1 MILRINQ
8 ARKVPKNLHWDRGT
22 RKLLQLL
29 IVGVA
34 ILYLIRHNTKVLNQ
48 ISMTAAPEIR
58 TSPRKV
64 FVDLGANCGNTYLQ
78 RKKMFDAE
86 GDWEIYLWEPSP
98 QMHTFFLDDLAR
110 SNPDIVVVP
119 YAAGIQEGTIPLYV
133 HKGQEDI
140 QKKELFK
147 DGGRCDPTSSFNP
160 SGGTTTFGNAK
171 VAGKSVQVQV
181 VDFPAW
187 LNQMGLDRR
196 LFGDRLILKIDIEGA
211 ELAIMEEL
219 LKLPPNGKGE
229 SNSSNIC
236 ASEVIE
242 MEFHKFIFQKNTEDY
257 KIHEAFERTFSEKWE
272 ARCGSPPNLK
282 KLS

>member
-1 MILRINQ
+1 MTTTNGLINLISTVQSLLSEQIGNLSLWTSYNNKKIMKRINQ
-8 ARKVPKNLHWDRGT
+8 ATKVPKNLHWDRGT

-48 ISMTAAPEIR
+48 ISMTAAPKIR

-119 YAAGIQEGTIPLYV
+119 YAAGI
-133 HKGQEDI
+133 
-140 QKKELFK
+140 
-147 DGGRCDPTSSFNP
+147 
-160 SGGTTTFGNAK
+160 
-171 VAGKSVQVQV
+171 
-181 VDFPAW
+181 
-187 LNQMGLDRR
+187 
-196 LFGDRLILKIDIEGA
+196 
-211 ELAIMEEL
+211 
-219 LKLPPNGKGE
+219 
-229 SNSSNIC
+229 
-236 ASEVIE
+236 
-242 MEFHKFIFQKNTEDY
+242 
-257 KIHEAFERTFSEKWE
+257 
-272 ARCGSPPNLK
+272 
-282 KLS
+282 

>member
-1 MILRINQ
+1 MKRINQ
-8 ARKVPKNLHWDRGT
+8 ATKGT

-48 ISMTAAPEIR
+48 ISMTAAPKIR

-119 YAAGIQEGTIPLYV
+119 YAAGI
-133 HKGQEDI
+133 
-140 QKKELFK
+140 
-147 DGGRCDPTSSFNP
+147 
-160 SGGTTTFGNAK
+160 
-171 VAGKSVQVQV
+171 
-181 VDFPAW
+181 
-187 LNQMGLDRR
+187 
-196 LFGDRLILKIDIEGA
+196 
-211 ELAIMEEL
+211 
-219 LKLPPNGKGE
+219 
-229 SNSSNIC
+229 
-236 ASEVIE
+236 
-242 MEFHKFIFQKNTEDY
+242 
-257 KIHEAFERTFSEKWE
+257 
-272 ARCGSPPNLK
+272 
-282 KLS
+282 